1 MSFNVTKAK
10 KFIDGYSSIRKLT
23 EEEKKSLKILCQG
36 AAIRF
41 LLTRVFDYLNLTEGA
56 IVKIKD
62 PVEYLKRL
70 EFHDNVKNYQGLFFL
85 IMEIKIYTDGACVG
99 NPGPGGWAAIILLEN
114 EKKELFGGEKLTT
127 NNRMELTAAIKALEY
142 CAEQEGKQPSLKQIK
157 IYTDSTYV
165 KEGITVW
172 INNWEKNNW
181 KTADKKNVKNVDLW
195 KKLKELVK
203 SNQIEWNW
211 IKGHSEDP
219 MNDLADKL
227 AKEATP
233 I

>member
-1 MSFNVTKAK
+1 
-10 KFIDGYSSIRKLT
+10 
-23 EEEKKSLKILCQG
+23 
-36 AAIRF
+36 
-41 LLTRVFDYLNLTEGA
+41 
-56 IVKIKD
+56 
-62 PVEYLKRL
+62 
-70 EFHDNVKNYQGLFFL
+70 
-85 IMEIKIYTDGACVG
+85 MEIKIYTDGACIG
-99 NPGPGGWAAIILLEN
+99 NPGPGGWAAIVLLEN

-142 CAEQEGKQPSLKQIK
+142 CAKQEKKQLSLKHVRIF
-157 IYTDSTYV
+157 TDSTYV

-195 KKLKELVK
+195 KKLKELIQF
-203 SNQIEWNW
+203 NQVEWNW
-211 IKGHSEDP
+211 VKGHSEDP

-227 AKEATP
+227 AKKATP